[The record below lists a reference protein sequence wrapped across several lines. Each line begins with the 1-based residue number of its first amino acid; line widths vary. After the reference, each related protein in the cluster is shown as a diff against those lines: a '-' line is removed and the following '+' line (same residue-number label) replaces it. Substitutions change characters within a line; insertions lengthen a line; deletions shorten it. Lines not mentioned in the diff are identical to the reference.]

1 MSLNT
6 LARKA
11 ANAGADFAKVI
22 FLGAV
27 VPLTAVSLLSL
38 FA

>member
-1 MSLNT
+1 MSLDT
-6 LARKA
+6 FARKA

-27 VPLTAVSLLSL
+27 VPLTTVALLSL

>member
-1 MSLNT
+1 MSLDI

-11 ANAGADFAKVI
+11 ANVGADFAKVI

-27 VPLTAVSLLSL
+27 VPLTAVALLSL